1 MFIHS
6 YFAQQRHRDL
16 ITAAETARLARRRH
30 PVRPRLRHAKHRR
43 AVCVSRCPGVR
54 VDHLAAQAG
63 WPYLWPAASQLVRA
77 AWPLNRARRS
87 AGA

>member
-1 MFIHS
+1 
-6 YFAQQRHRDL
+6 
-16 ITAAETARLARRRH
+16 
-30 PVRPRLRHAKHRR
+30 
-43 AVCVSRCPGVR
+43 VCVSRCPGVR